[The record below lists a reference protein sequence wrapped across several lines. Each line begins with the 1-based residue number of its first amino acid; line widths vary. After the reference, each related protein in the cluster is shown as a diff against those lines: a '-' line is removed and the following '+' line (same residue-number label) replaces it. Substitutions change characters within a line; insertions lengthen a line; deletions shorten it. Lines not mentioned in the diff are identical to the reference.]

1 MIVSCHEKMLQNV
14 LSLFAGFDVG
24 CFKEE
29 YVNIVYCGQEAVAKL
44 IEVLST
50 KGVEEVICM

>member
-1 MIVSCHEKMLQNV
+1 MLQNV